1 MSINTDRSI
10 PRERINESMDSDSD
24 MLDKTCVEL
33 ENVEKPMIQASKL
46 FNVSSEQ
53 DKYDFLPEISVDDD
67 DDDDNN
73 NSKSKSN

>member
-67 DDDDNN
+67 DIDNN
-73 NSKSKSN
+73 NSKSKSD